1 MKNLPLGR
9 AFCFAPAL
17 EAEGFPCP
25 ASVGNGESVR
35 ATGYITP
42 QDVLAGRQQEIHAER
57 DCKLEA
63 ARLQRQSRRQR
74 AA

>member
-42 QDVLAGRQQEIHAER
+42 KDVLAGRQQEIHAER
-57 DCKLEA
+57 ECKLEA
-63 ARLQRQSRRQR
+63 AKQQRQSRRQR